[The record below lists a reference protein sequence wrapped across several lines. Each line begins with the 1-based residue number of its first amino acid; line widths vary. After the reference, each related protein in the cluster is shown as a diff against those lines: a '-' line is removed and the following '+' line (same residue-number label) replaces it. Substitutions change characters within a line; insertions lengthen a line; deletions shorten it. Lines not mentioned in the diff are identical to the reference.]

1 MGEVKTESSGER
13 GEVGEGGDV
22 GDELFRCAPRER
34 AGDDF
39 ALAVSTE
46 LGHDTT
52 WHGCKVVKDVERLCA
67 PAKCNVLSAGMQSD
81 RRISWVE
88 VTATETLSMS
98 TRRSV
103 SCKIKVGILLMLIVR
118 RRVAGTTRERARVTR
133 RAVARLYNT

>member
-1 MGEVKTESSGER
+1 MGEVEAESSGER

-46 LGHDTT
+46 LGYDTT

-67 PAKCNVLSAGMQSD
+67 PAKCNVLGAGM
-81 RRISWVE
+81 
-88 VTATETLSMS
+88 
-98 TRRSV
+98 
-103 SCKIKVGILLMLIVR
+103 
-118 RRVAGTTRERARVTR
+118 
-133 RAVARLYNT
+133 